1 MKTYIDITRPMMT
14 DMISWPGRPPPA
26 HRWEKQITQGDPCNV
41 STWEMS
47 AHSGTHMDAPLHFV
61 DGGRPIDEIPADV
74 FFGDCTLVDI
84 DAANDC
90 QGVKRLLIRTEHS
103 EPAADNAY
111 RAHGPLLSLESA
123 ARLLKEGLVL
133 IGTDRLSVDD
143 SSSDDRSRHHL
154 FLGAG
159 CVIIEG
165 LLLADL
171 AVGDYSLYA
180 APLRMTG
187 TEASPIRA
195 YLAPA

>member
-14 DMISWPGRPPPA
+14 DMASWPGRPPPA

-74 FFGDCTLVDI
+74 FFGNCTLVDI
-84 DAANDC
+84 DAENDC
-90 QGVKRLLIRTEHS
+90 QG
-103 EPAADNAY
+103 AY

-165 LLLADL
+165 LLLTDL